1 MQFIKL
7 SFWFLLFIFSTCY
20 LTLFT
25 TEGNKFIY
33 HNIEEYVSKKISYD
47 MVVSDMESIPGELKV
62 NLKSRENKN
71 VTAVLTGDYSKS
83 GGEFKLISKNKNKTY
98 EYELFHY

>member
-7 SFWFLLFIFSTCY
+7 SFWFLLFILSTIY
-20 LTLFT
+20 LVLFT

-33 HNIEEYVSKKISYD
+33 HDIEKYVSKKVAYD
-47 MVVSDMESIPGELKV
+47 MVVSDMESVPGELKV
-62 NLKSRENKN
+62 NLQSRENKN
-71 VTAVLTGDYSKS
+71 VTAVLIGDYSKS
-83 GGEFKLISKNKNKTY
+83 GGEFKLISKNKKKKT